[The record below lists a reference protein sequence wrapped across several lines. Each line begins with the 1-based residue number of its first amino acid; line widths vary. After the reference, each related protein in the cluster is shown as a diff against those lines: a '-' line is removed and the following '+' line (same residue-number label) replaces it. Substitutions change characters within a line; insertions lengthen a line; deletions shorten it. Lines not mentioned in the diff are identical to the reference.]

1 MICILIQDI
10 IVGHIFFHQKT
21 LSYLSNLWTR
31 ENFLLVCIILY
42 ENFKNFGS
50 SQNTYVLEGMIF
62 IHQFFYLVPFPFYRY
77 FFVFFSVYISF
88 ASGASINHVN
98 RFWDLFEPSLPLR
111 RQFYYIGLFS
121 TYSRHLV
128 NPPPPALS
136 TWFMEAPVSINQ

>member
-1 MICILIQDI
+1 MILLSAT
-10 IVGHIFFHQKT
+10 IFFHQKT

-77 FFVFFSVYISF
+77 FFVFFFVYISF

-98 RFWDLFEPSLPLR
+98 RFWDLFDPSTKGLDSIIKILTLD
-111 RQFYYIGLFS
+111 IGVFS
-121 TYSRHLV
+121 MKIEVRIKYLD
-128 NPPPPALS
+128 
-136 TWFMEAPVSINQ
+136 